1 MKDKI
6 TRRSRGVA
14 FVLFLKPEDASSCAK
29 GLNNT
34 QVNFHQLYN
43 IYNWILCNYDVLNIC
58 QCIFVNDFIIR

>member
-43 IYNWILCNYDVLNIC
+43 IYN
-58 QCIFVNDFIIR
+58 